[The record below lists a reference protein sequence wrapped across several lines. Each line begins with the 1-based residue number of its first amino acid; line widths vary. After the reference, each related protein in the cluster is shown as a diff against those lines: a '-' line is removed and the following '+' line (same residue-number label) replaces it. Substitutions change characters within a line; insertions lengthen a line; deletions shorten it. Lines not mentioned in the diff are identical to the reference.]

1 MKYRTDLALEA
12 MELYRGGTDGK
23 LPSVPGTEYAQ
34 KKCGDD
40 ITVTTIRILDQEGEK
55 ALERKRGNYIT
66 LEIDGIADGKNS
78 IKKRA
83 ARVLAKEISGL
94 IPFRNDLKVL
104 VVGLGNDKVTP
115 DALGPF
121 SVSKIKVTRHLFL
134 IFDCNQDPEMAN
146 VSGLIPGVFGSTGIE
161 TAEVIQKAVD
171 LVRPD
176 VVLAVDSLAAR
187 DISRV
192 NTTIQLNDTGIRPGS
207 GNGNHRSEISEE
219 TVGAKVVA
227 IGVPTVI
234 DAGTLVIDALSG
246 FRQNEGEIEAYL
258 HRNPLDLVVTSTD
271 IDFVIKEFSD
281 IIASGVNI
289 ALHPGIY
296 S

>member
-1 MKYRTDLALEA
+1 MRDLH
-12 MELYRGGTDGK
+12 YTGDRRNCRR
-23 LPSVPGTEYAQ
+23 
-34 KKCGDD
+34 KKF
-40 ITVTTIRILDQEGEK
+40 DQ
-55 ALERKRGNYIT
+55 
-66 LEIDGIADGKNS
+66 
-78 IKKRA
+78 KRA
-83 ARVLAKEISGL
+83 AQALAKEISRL

-115 DALGPF
+115 DALGPY

-134 IFDCNQDPEMAN
+134 IFDCSSDPEMAN

-161 TAEVIQKAVD
+161 TAEIIKNAVD
-171 LVRPD
+171 IVRPD
-176 VVLAVDSLAAR
+176 VVLTVDSLAAR
-187 DISRV
+187 DIRRV

-207 GNGNHRSEISEE
+207 GSGNHRSEISEE
-219 TVGAKVVA
+219 TVGARVVA

-234 DAGTLVIDALSG
+234 DAGTLVMDALSG
-246 FRQNEGEIEAYL
+246 FRQSEGEIEAYL
-258 HRNPLDLVVTSTD
+258 KQNPLDLVVTSTD